1 MINWL
6 IKISLK
12 CVSYETLVKT
22 IAQGIAYVL
31 EYARKSSSPEGWDVA
46 KATIKKIRT
55 WLDLFDEVYEDDEL
69 TSEEEKKIQDAIA
82 SCDVTCSI
90 YDLLQGKQKKEVVE
104 SKVVESKKTTS
115 KKKAKKSS
123 TSKKPTTKKTK

>member
-1 MINWL
+1 MISWL
-6 IKISLK
+6 IKVSLK

-31 EYARKSSSPEGWDVA
+31 EYARKSSSPEGWDVT

-55 WLDLFDEVYEDDEL
+55 WLDLFEEVYEDDEL
-69 TSEEEKKIQDAIA
+69 TPEEEKKIQDAIA
-82 SCDVTCSI
+82 SCDVTGSI

-104 SKVVESKKTTS
+104 SKKATS
-115 KKKAKKSS
+115 KKKTKKPS
-123 TSKKPTTKKTK
+123 TSKKTAKKTK